1 MHHLPR
7 VPGTPDPSG
16 LSVVLDQAEFE
27 RIRQGAKVLTDL
39 ERRELEEMARAG
51 RNARLEASNSRKTE
65 MQALE
70 IQRKKN
76 EKPSDLEQVSPYS
89 H

>member
-1 MHHLPR
+1 M
-7 VPGTPDPSG
+7 
-16 LSVVLDQAEFE
+16 VLDQAEFE

-39 ERRELEEMARAG
+39 DRRELEETARAG
-51 RNARLEASNSRKTE
+51 RNARLEASNARKTE

-76 EKPSDLEQVSPYS
+76 EKPSDLEQVKTIFGSQ
-89 H
+89 

>member
-1 MHHLPR
+1 M
-7 VPGTPDPSG
+7 
-16 LSVVLDQAEFE
+16 VLDQAEFE

-39 ERRELEEMARAG
+39 DRRELEETARAG
-51 RNARLEASNSRKTE
+51 RNARLEASNARKTE

-76 EKPSDLEQVSPYS
+76 EKPSDLEQVRIVFGSQ
-89 H
+89 

>member
-1 MHHLPR
+1 M
-7 VPGTPDPSG
+7 
-16 LSVVLDQAEFE
+16 VLGQAEFE
-27 RIRQGAKVLTDL
+27 RIRQGAKVLTDS
-39 ERRELEEMARAG
+39 ERRELEEMARDG
-51 RNARLEASNSRKTE
+51 RNARLEASNARKTE